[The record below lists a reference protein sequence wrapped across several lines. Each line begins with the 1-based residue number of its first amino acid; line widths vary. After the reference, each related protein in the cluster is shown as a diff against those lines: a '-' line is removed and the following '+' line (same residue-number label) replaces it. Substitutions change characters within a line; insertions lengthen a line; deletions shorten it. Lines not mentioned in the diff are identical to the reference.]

1 MTDFS
6 PLLRNLTDH
15 DLFALRK
22 AAADESVRRKT
33 GEVMSPLVSVLSEFP
48 ALPEKGGA

>member
-1 MTDFS
+1 MTDFT
-6 PLLRNLTDH
+6 PLLRNLNDH

-33 GEVMSPLVSVLSEFP
+33 GEVMSPVVSILGEFP
-48 ALPEKGGA
+48 ALPSRGGA